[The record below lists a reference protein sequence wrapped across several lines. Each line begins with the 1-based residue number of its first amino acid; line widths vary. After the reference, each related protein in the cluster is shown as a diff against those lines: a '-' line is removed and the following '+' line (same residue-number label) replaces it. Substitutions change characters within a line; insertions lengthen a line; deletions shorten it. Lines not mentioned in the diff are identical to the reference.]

1 MKKFVILIGSY
12 CSGKTELALNMAALS
27 ASAGRRT
34 LVVDLDRINDYF
46 RMSDQIPVLSEKKIE
61 LVSPTFVGKGL
72 TQTNMPAAVAS
83 AFDSDWD
90 LVIFDVGGD
99 RAGALSLARYHEDF
113 ARLEAGSLEVYDIVN
128 VFRPTS
134 ETPEK
139 VLGLMAELEDFA
151 RAKVTGFVN
160 NSNLLEYTTPGC
172 LAQGLDVLREAS
184 LRSGVPVKHT
194 TGLRRHLDAFLASG
208 PDMAYVGEPV
218 AIETHM
224 LRTPGNF
231 MHGKI

>member
-12 CSGKTELALNMAALS
+12 CSGKTELALNMAANA

-46 RMSDQIPVLSEKKIE
+46 RMSDQIPMLSEKKIE

-99 RAGALSLARYHEDF
+99 PRGRALARALSRGLRAPRGRLAR
-113 ARLEAGSLEVYDIVN
+113 
-128 VFRPTS
+128 
-134 ETPEK
+134 
-139 VLGLMAELEDFA
+139 
-151 RAKVTGFVN
+151 
-160 NSNLLEYTTPGC
+160 
-172 LAQGLDVLREAS
+172 
-184 LRSGVPVKHT
+184 
-194 TGLRRHLDAFLASG
+194 GLRHSERLPPPPRRRPIRCSASW
-208 PDMAYVGEPV
+208 
-218 AIETHM
+218 
-224 LRTPGNF
+224 LSWRTSPARR
-231 MHGKI
+231 

>member
-12 CSGKTELALNMAALS
+12 CSGKTELALNMAANA

-83 AFDSDWD
+83 AFDQDWD
-90 LVIFDVGGD
+90 LVLF
-99 RAGALSLARYHEDF
+99 ARYHEDF

-194 TGLRRHLDAFLASG
+194 TGLKRHLDAFLASG